1 MTIEDF
7 FLKDYEKLKK
17 KNIELEKNY
26 KLLQIERDREKFQ
39 FKEVVDFLK
48 RGQPYDTGD
57 NYGYFSMTYWLNG
70 DQREKAMRLLKK
82 IGVEIKKD
90 KEQL

>member
-26 KLLQIERDREKFQ
+26 KLLQIDRDREKNQ
-39 FKEVVDFLK
+39 LKEIVDFLK
-48 RGQPYDTGD
+48 KGQPYDTGK

-70 DQREKAMRLLKK
+70 DQREKAMKLLRKL
-82 IGVEIKKD
+82 GVEIR
-90 KEQL
+90 KEE